1 MKTPANNTVN
11 YIELKASNLEAT
23 KAFYIKVFGWKF
35 TDYGEHYTSFSK
47 NESGIDGGFEKTED
61 AIVNGVLVVLYHENL
76 IEAKQ
81 NVIDAGGKIKVDIFM
96 FPGGSRFQFLDPS
109 GNELAVWTY
118 N

>member
-1 MKTPANNTVN
+1 M
-11 YIELKASNLEAT
+11 
-23 KAFYIKVFGWKF
+23 
-35 TDYGEHYTSFSK
+35 
-47 NESGIDGGFEKTED
+47 
-61 AIVNGVLVVLYHENL
+61 LYHDNL